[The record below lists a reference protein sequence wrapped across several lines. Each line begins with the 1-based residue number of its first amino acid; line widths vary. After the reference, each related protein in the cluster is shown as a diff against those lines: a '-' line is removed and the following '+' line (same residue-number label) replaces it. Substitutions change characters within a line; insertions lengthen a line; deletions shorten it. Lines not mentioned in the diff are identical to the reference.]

1 MSPCH
6 AGTRLCLRGE
16 QLCLRLCYA
25 GCEELAGSPLGAGHP
40 LERQEGR
47 TAVQVRQRVSGGTVE
62 RWPEHPCGWRM
73 AAPRDDLHHLGAPH
87 PNRGQQ
93 HSRANPTWAE
103 ENPADFMPRT
113 LPVPSP
119 PPIKL
124 TPRMSP
130 EAAGGQGRRL
140 GELGRGAAPPHSRPP
155 TRGSQNGPCRP
166 AKACAH
172 LPAHIC
178 HTCAHAVFP
187 GAPCILGEARWA
199 LT

>member
-1 MSPCH
+1 M
-6 AGTRLCLRGE
+6 
-16 QLCLRLCYA
+16 
-25 GCEELAGSPLGAGHP
+25 
-40 LERQEGR
+40 
-47 TAVQVRQRVSGGTVE
+47 RQRVSGGTVE

-73 AAPRDDLHHLGAPH
+73 AAPRDELHHLGAPH

-93 HSRANPTWAE
+93 QSRANPTWAE

-124 TPRMSP
+124 TPQMSP
-130 EAAGGQGRRL
+130 EAARGQGRRL

-172 LPAHIC
+172 LPAPRGGLAILLLPRWPGRGHSIAARAPAAEQLVEQA
-178 HTCAHAVFP
+178 TSWLRGQVWPRTVPLQSPGERGSLGLFP
-187 GAPCILGEARWA
+187 ELF
-199 LT
+199 